1 VINYALSAV
10 SGILAILIFPKFN
23 LYLFAYVALV
33 PLILAVKQTKTPKD
47 AGVNGFIFG
56 LVLFLGTLFWIN
68 TLATWAGAW
77 AYAAWVALAIFQALF
92 YSAFAYIYRYSID
105 RYPGYDIISAPF
117 IWAVL
122 EWVRSFGPFGVTG
135 GGLSYSQTDLLPI
148 LQIVRYTGPYF
159 ISFVIVMFNV
169 SLVSFIK
176 DKNWK
181 YPAFSLFLVLLLCTF
196 GYYKIASYKDSGRPI
211 KIAIVQPNVAQDV
224 KMDFGLAYQI
234 VETHTLISRK
244 AMTLKPQLIIW
255 PETAVT
261 TYLLETRSILSQVT
275 DLVKESRIPYLIGTP
290 YRERENIYNSVIAFG
305 GDGKIIGRYDKQR
318 PVPFGEYLPLR
329 PLLERFFEGNSLFL
343 EDYSFGPKAKILD
356 LGFAKAGVVICF
368 ESTFPYFVRDR
379 VKKGAQFIVIVTN
392 DAWFFDSA
400 ALYQHIAAAKMRAI
414 ENGVYVVQA
423 ANTGISAIIDPLG
436 RTVKKTDEGEVA
448 VLSGDI
454 YVH

>member
-1 VINYALSAV
+1 VISYLLSAV
-10 SGILAILIFPKFN
+10 SGIVAILIFPKFD
-23 LYLFAYVALV
+23 LYLLAYVALV
-33 PLILAVKQTKTPKD
+33 PLIIAIKRTKTPND
-47 AGVNGFIFG
+47 AAVNGLIFG
-56 LVLFLGTLFWIN
+56 IVLFLGTLFWIN

-77 AYAAWVALAIFQALF
+77 AYVAWGALAVFQALF
-92 YSAFAYIYRYSID
+92 YAAFAYIYRYSID
-105 RYPGYDIISAPF
+105 RYPGYEIFLAPL
-117 IWAVL
+117 IWAIL

-169 SLVSFIK
+169 SIVSFITE
-176 DKNWK
+176 KNWK
-181 YPAFSLFLVLLLCTF
+181 YLAVSLLLIISLCSF
-196 GYYKIASYKDSGRPI
+196 GYYKIASYKDTGRPI

-234 VETHTLISRK
+234 VDTHTLISRK

-290 YRERENIYNSVIAFG
+290 YREKENIYNSVIAFG
-305 GDGKIIGRYDKQR
+305 SDGKIVGRYDKQR
-318 PVPFGEYLPLR
+318 PVPFGEYLPFR
-329 PLLERFFEGNSLFL
+329 PLIGKLFEGNSLFL
-343 EDYSFGPKAKILD
+343 EDYSFGPKAKIID

-379 VKKGAQFIVIVTN
+379 VNKGAQFIVIVTN

-400 ALYQHIAAAKMRAI
+400 ALYQHIAAAKMRAV

-436 RTVKKTDEGEVA
+436 RIVKRTNEGEIA